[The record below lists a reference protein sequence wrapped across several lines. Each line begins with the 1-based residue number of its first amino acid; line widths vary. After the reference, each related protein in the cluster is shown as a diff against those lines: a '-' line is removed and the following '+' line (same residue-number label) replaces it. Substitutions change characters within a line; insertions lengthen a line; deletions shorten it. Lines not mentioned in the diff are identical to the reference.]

1 MLAVDRILKGPGG
14 LAHYNNKTPIAK
26 NSDSVKW
33 GQNKPKRRKIQT
45 FSKQT
50 MDICIQR
57 QQNRAIFSTKP
68 RVRKFHRIAKTDNRH
83 NESNVASTME
93 TGLRV
98 AVQMIIHVKALP
110 PLEQNS

>member
-1 MLAVDRILKGPGG
+1 MKGPGG
-14 LAHYNNKTPIAK
+14 LAHFNCGGVPIARIK
-26 NSDSVKW
+26 FCQIRAKIE
-33 GQNKPKRRKIQT
+33 PKRRKIQT

-83 NESNVASTME
+83 NESNVASAMK
-93 TGLRV
+93 TGFRV
-98 AVQMIIHVKALP
+98 TVQMIIHVKALP

>member
-1 MLAVDRILKGPGG
+1 MKGPGG

-26 NSDSVKW
+26 NQILSNE

-83 NESNVASTME
+83 NESNVASAMKP
-93 TGLRV
+93 GFRV
-98 AVQMIIHVKALP
+98 AVKMIIHVKALP